1 MLPAEAEKKTIEEL
15 KKHQKPFVVVLNT
28 KTPYTLA
35 VKQLTKKLQEMYKVT
50 VMPMDCASMDLE
62 DISQLMKKILFEF
75 PVCQVD
81 FETPGWFDVLELS
94 SPVKKAVIEFAKKV
108 MNQIS
113 CILGKSIKEL
123 LL

>member
-1 MLPAEAEKKTIEEL
+1 MAPNAPGIEREAYEEAEKKTIEEL

-75 PVCQVD
+75 PVCQVV
-81 FETPGWFDVLELS
+81 FETPGWFDVPS
-94 SPVKKAVIEFAKKV
+94 SAACE
-108 MNQIS
+108 NGIS
-113 CILGKSIKEL
+113 
-123 LL
+123 